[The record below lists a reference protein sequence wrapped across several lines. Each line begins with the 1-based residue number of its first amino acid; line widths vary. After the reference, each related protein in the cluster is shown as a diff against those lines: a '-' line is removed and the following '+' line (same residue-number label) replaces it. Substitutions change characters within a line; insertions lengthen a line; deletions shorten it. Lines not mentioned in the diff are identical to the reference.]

1 MTDQRVVSL
10 IPSATEIT
18 AALGCAGRL
27 VGRSHECD
35 YPAGVRALPVCTRP
49 RLRLEGTSADIDAR
63 VRQAVTQALA
73 VYEVL
78 EERLRALRP
87 DVIVTQSQ
95 CEVCAV
101 SLAEVEAAVC
111 GWVDREV
118 RIVSL
123 EPNGLADVY
132 DDIARVAGALGVA
145 GAGAALVRHMRE
157 KAAAIAARAGAL
169 SERPR
174 VACIEW
180 TEPLMAAGN
189 WVPELVA
196 LAGGEDPFGT
206 PGEHAPGLEWDALA
220 GADPD
225 VIVFMPCGFG
235 LDRTGTEADALAARP
250 GWSDLSAVRKGRV
263 YITNGSDYFNRPG
276 PRLADSLEIMAEILH
291 PQAFRFGHEGT
302 GWRPFSPHRAR

>member
-1 MTDQRVVSL
+1 M
-10 IPSATEIT
+10 
-18 AALGCAGRL
+18 
-27 VGRSHECD
+27 
-35 YPAGVRALPVCTRP
+35 
-49 RLRLEGTSADIDAR
+49 
-63 VRQAVTQALA
+63 TQALA

-78 EERLRALRP
+78 EERLRALQP

-101 SLAEVEAAVC
+101 SLAEVEAAV
-111 GWVDREV
+111 GHWVDRQV

-145 GAGAALVRHMRE
+145 GAGAALVRRMEE

-169 SERPR
+169 AERPR

-180 TEPLMAAGN
+180 TDPLMAAGN

-220 GADPD
+220 DADPD
-225 VIVFMPCGFG
+225 VIMFMPCGFG
-235 LDRTGTEADALAARP
+235 LEKTGKEAEALAARP
-250 GWSDLSAVRKGRV
+250 GWSDLSAVRAGRV

-302 GWRPFSPHRAR
+302 GWRPFSPAT

>member
-1 MTDQRVVSL
+1 MTDQRVISL

-49 RLRLEGTSADIDAR
+49 RLHLEGTSAGIDAQ
-63 VRQAVTQALA
+63 VRAAVKKALA
-73 VYEVL
+73 IYEVL
-78 EERLRALRP
+78 EDRLRALQP

-111 GWVDREV
+111 DWVDRQV

-132 DDIARVAGALGVA
+132 DDIARVAGALHVA
-145 GAGAALVRHMRE
+145 GAGAALIQRMQE
-157 KAAAIAARAGAL
+157 TAAAIADRARAL

-180 TEPLMAAGN
+180 TDPLMAAGN

-220 GADPD
+220 DADPD
-225 VIVFMPCGFG
+225 VIMFMPCGFG
-235 LDRTGTEADALAARP
+235 LEKTGKEAEALAARP
-250 GWSDLSAVRKGRV
+250 GWSDLSAVRAGRV

-302 GWRPFSPHRAR
+302 GWRPFSPAT